1 MSGGAWTLHWL
12 EAEGSLAPW
21 RDRIEAEVVAAAEAV
36 GRAVPRPPID
46 LLLQVVPGGGIPGL
60 GLGGHAFRRG
70 RIDLAFDP
78 GAPELARSL
87 AGDLLRRLVA
97 HEAHHCL
104 RHAGAGYGR
113 TLGEALVSEGLAD
126 HFAEELFGPPPL
138 PWTAPFTATERDQVL
153 ARAEPLL
160 RAPRYDHAAW
170 FYADGKGPLPR
181 WAGYRLGY
189 GLIAAHLSAYPMVLA
204 SGLAGAPGRD
214 LLDDAWPRL
223 RP

>member
-1 MSGGAWTLHWL
+1 MSDGAWTLHWL

-21 RDRIEAEVVAAAEAV
+21 RDRIEAEVAAAAEAV
-36 GRAVPRPPID
+36 GRAVPRPRVD
-46 LLLQVVPGGGIPGL
+46 LVIQAVPGGGIPGL
-60 GLGGHAFRRG
+60 GIGSHAFRRG
-70 RIDLAFDP
+70 RIDLTFDP
-78 GAPELARSL
+78 GSADLPRSL
-87 AGDLLRRLVA
+87 AGDLLRRMVA

-104 RHAGAGYGR
+104 RHAGPGYGR

-126 HFAEELFGPPPL
+126 HFAGELFGPPPL
-138 PWTAPFTATERDQVL
+138 PWNAPFTEAERGEVL

-170 FYADGKGPLPR
+170 FYADGRSLPR

-189 GLIAAHLSAYPMVLA
+189 LLVGAHLAAHPMA
-204 SGLAGAPGRD
+204 RPSGLAGAPGRD